1 MTDAPQGEQNPAY
14 RDTAFFLNHIDMTRN
29 ERIKDFFSER
39 IWQITKEDLPRIQYL
54 GVSLLKKIILA
65 IKFFIDK
72 DVISTASALTYST
85 LLAIVPVVAV
95 LFAIARGFG
104 FSKYIEV
111 WFTNALNSQ
120 PQAAEAIIGFVNS
133 YLVHT
138 HSGVILGIGL
148 LFMLWTVLMLI
159 HNIETAFNRIWQV
172 EQQRT
177 WIRKVTD
184 YLAMFLLA
192 PIIIVL
198 QSGISIFLATI
209 AKEMEEYL
217 LLGPMVRMAI
227 GFMPYVI
234 TATVFTTLY
243 MFMPNTRVKF
253 KDAIIPGIL
262 AGVAMQ
268 LLQFF
273 YIHSQVFLSG
283 YNAIYGSFAALP
295 LFMLWVQLSWT
306 ICLFGAELTY
316 TSQNLEEFAFL
327 AHPDDLSPKSKLKY
341 CAILMNHICNNFK
354 NNQPHLT
361 ALQLRQAT
369 GIPIRI
375 VKELLNELVEVRL
388 LSVSISNNSAEE
400 LSYLPHSSL
409 EYCNMGKLMEKLENR
424 YTGVGERR
432 ITVDELEGKWK
443 DVEKLHQD
451 YLNKLQDISLSD
463 L

>member
-1 MTDAPQGEQNPAY
+1 MINLEQLKY
-14 RDTAFFLNHIDMTRN
+14 FL
-29 ERIKDFFSER
+29 SER
-39 IWQITKEDLPRIQYL
+39 IWQISKEELPRFQYL
-54 GVSLLKKIILA
+54 GVNILKKIILA

-72 DVISTASALTYST
+72 DVTSTASALTYST
-85 LLAIVPVVAV
+85 LLAIVPVIAV
-95 LFAIARGFG
+95 LYAIANGFG
-104 FSKYIEV
+104 FSKYIES
-111 WFTNALNSQ
+111 WLLSALNSQ
-120 PQAAEAIIGFVNS
+120 PQAAEVIIGFVHS
-133 YLVHT
+133 YISHT

-148 LFMLWTVLMLI
+148 LVMLWTVLMLI
-159 HNIETAFNRIWQV
+159 HNIESAFNQIWQV
-172 EQQRT
+172 EQQRSL
-177 WIRKVTD
+177 IRKVTD
-184 YLAMFLLA
+184 YLAMFFLA

-209 AKEMEEYL
+209 AKEMEEYM
-217 LLGPMVRMAI
+217 LLGPMMRTFI
-227 GFMPYVI
+227 GLMPYVI
-234 TATVFTTLY
+234 TASVFTVLY

-273 YIHSQVFLSG
+273 YIHCQVFLSG

-327 AHPDDLSPKSKLKY
+327 ANPNDLSQKSKMKY
-341 CAILMNHICNNFK
+341 CALLMNHICKNFK
-354 NNQPHLT
+354 NDEQHLT
-361 ALQLRQAT
+361 ALRLKQQT

-375 VKELLNELVEVRL
+375 VKDLLNLMVDARL
-388 LSVSISNNSAEE
+388 LSVSLAEE
-400 LSYLPHSSL
+400 DNEEQCYQPHSSL
-409 EYCNMGKLMEKLENR
+409 EHCNMGKLIETLESYNK
-424 YTGVGERR
+424 GNKEHK
-432 ITVDELEGKWK
+432 IKIDEFEGQWE

-451 YLNKLQDISLSD
+451 YLKKLKEIPLSE

>member
-1 MTDAPQGEQNPAY
+1 MSIEQ
-14 RDTAFFLNHIDMTRN
+14 
-29 ERIKDFFSER
+29 IKEFFSEK
-39 IWQITKEDLPRIQYL
+39 IWQISKDELSLFQYVV
-54 GVSLLKKIILA
+54 VSILKRIILA

-85 LLAIVPVVAV
+85 LLAIVPVIAV
-95 LFAIARGFG
+95 LYAIANGFG
-104 FSKYIEV
+104 FSKYIEE
-111 WFTNALNSQ
+111 WLLSALSSQ
-120 PQAAEAIIGFVNS
+120 PQAANVIIGFVHS
-133 YLVHT
+133 YISHT

-159 HNIETAFNRIWQV
+159 HNIETAFNQIWQV
-172 EQQRT
+172 EEQRT

-184 YLAMFLLA
+184 YLAMFFLA

-209 AKEMEEYL
+209 AKEMEEYM
-217 LLGPMVRMAI
+217 LLGPMVRMFI

-234 TATVFTTLY
+234 TSVVFVVLY

-253 KDAIIPGIL
+253 KDAVIPGIL

-268 LLQFF
+268 MLQFF
-273 YIHSQVFLSG
+273 YIHCQVFLSG

-327 AHPDDLSPKSKLKY
+327 ANPNDLSLRSKYKY
-341 CAILMNHICNNFK
+341 CALLMHHICNNFK
-354 NNQPHLT
+354 NDQSHPT
-361 ALQLRQAT
+361 ALQLKKET

-375 VKELLNELVEVRL
+375 VKDLLNILVDVRI
-388 LSVSISNNSAEE
+388 LSVSTTDKENEE
-400 LSYLPHSSL
+400 ASYQPHSSL
-409 EYCNMGKLMEKLENR
+409 EHCNMGKLIETLEKYSRGDKEHKIK
-424 YTGVGERR
+424 VS
-432 ITVDELEGKWK
+432 ELEGKWK
-443 DVEKLHQD
+443 DVTQIHKEYLDKL
-451 YLNKLQDISLSD
+451 KEIPLSE